1 MLPGVEDWAIASAAR
16 CPKMMTSRRLWLL
29 NLFAPCTEIQAAS
42 PAAYNPGTTW
52 HEPLPSDTEDV
63 TTWNIS
69 SIYKVHGWWATQ
81 LIVHLET
88 KKWFRRLLIKGS
100 TMTSVLF
107 KLNNLF
113 TYNESMK
120 LNHFSAKMFEV
131 LIKGQEGSNNSWN
144 NGSISDFWLRKTLQV
159 KL

>member
-1 MLPGVEDWAIASAAR
+1 
-16 CPKMMTSRRLWLL
+16 
-29 NLFAPCTEIQAAS
+29 
-42 PAAYNPGTTW
+42 
-52 HEPLPSDTEDV
+52 
-63 TTWNIS
+63 
-69 SIYKVHGWWATQ
+69 
-81 LIVHLET
+81 
-88 KKWFRRLLIKGS
+88 
-100 TMTSVLF
+100 MTSVLF